1 MGQVWMDRFSKYMKY
16 GPPTFLSKN
25 DETWSPPYLLS
36 IWTNC
41 TWDHIAK
48 TPGATAVMTMCY
60 HMLGQATEELF
71 RYVATTSGIPYHKH
85 CRSWIFQRRAGG
97 WFHKSWSTCDVDGG
111 WVDWILIAIYHLV
124 YSLYGTPSI
133 TSWFSGKRFVW
144 LWFRGA
150 EAATKLPI
158 HNPLHKQGEWWNHI
172 FLPIFIISIGSFC

>member
-48 TPGATAVMTMCY
+48 PPGATAVMTMCC

-111 WVDWILIAIYHLV
+111 WVDWILSYISPCILTV
-124 YSLYGTPSI
+124 RYSLNNFMVQWKTVRLTLVPR
-133 TSWFSGKRFVW
+133 SWS
-144 LWFRGA
+144 
-150 EAATKLPI
+150 
-158 HNPLHKQGEWWNHI
+158 
-172 FLPIFIISIGSFC
+172 SD